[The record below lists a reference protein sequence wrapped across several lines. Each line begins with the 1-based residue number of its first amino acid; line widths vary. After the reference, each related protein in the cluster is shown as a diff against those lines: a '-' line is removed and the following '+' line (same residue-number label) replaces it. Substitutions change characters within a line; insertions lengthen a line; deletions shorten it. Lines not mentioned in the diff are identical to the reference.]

1 MVKEEMLACIV
12 GIATVLC
19 SLAILAGG
27 IGASHTAPTYTRRVF
42 AATTYSV
49 MSLLWPI
56 LFGCLVGFSS
66 VFQMPLLALSFV
78 WPYALISLNLAH
90 AHRARDDKMHHRSSV
105 QMDVNALSG
114 FCFAIGGLIASQL
127 GKPTA
132 VCTSGI
138 FSTAFLLCLAFVM
151 PTPEVP
157 SDYTF
162 SVVIEAL
169 QQCML
174 HFAIALLLS
183 GIIIN
188 LSVSIRMG
196 KRNPNML
203 RDALATHAPATD
215 APATDAPAASKE

>member
-1 MVKEEMLACIV
+1 MLAYVV
-12 GIATVLC
+12 GAASMMVALSIIAGVI
-19 SLAILAGG
+19 S
-27 IGASHTAPTYTRRVF
+27 ASHTAPSYTRRVY

-49 MSLLWPI
+49 ILMLWPI
-56 LFGCLVGFSS
+56 LFGCLVGFRYLLH
-66 VFQMPLLALSFV
+66 MPLLVLSFV
-78 WPYALISLNLAH
+78 WPYALVSLNLSH
-90 AHRARDDKMHHRSSV
+90 AHRARDEKLHHRSSV

-114 FCFAIGGLIASQL
+114 FCFAIGGLIASQV

-157 SDYTF
+157 EDYTF
-162 SVVIEAL
+162 SVVIESM

-188 LSVSIRMG
+188 LSVSIMVS
-196 KRNPNML
+196 KNNPDVLKQAMS
-203 RDALATHAPATD
+203 ATSLHVG
-215 APATDAPAASKE
+215 SE